1 MCQMAYLITHQVHDV
16 RHVLDVG
23 QRIGVIVLV
32 AHDRRLVDVVTVD
45 VHDVGRM
52 LDDLLGEV
60 GVRALVY
67 DLPRVGAGV
76 ENLRAVRYIM

>member
-1 MCQMAYLITHQVHDV
+1 MAYLIAYQVQDV

-23 QRIGVIVLV
+23 QRLGVIVLV

-60 GVRALVY
+60 GVRALVHN
-67 DLPRVGAGV
+67 LPRVCASV
-76 ENLRAVRYIM
+76 ENLRAVRLIM